1 MLTLCLLTLALQ
13 KLKRSN
19 DPVMAG
25 LAVVHTGP
33 KHSNTCCVAG
43 MLTAGM
49 LTAKTAQRQSHYKYT
64 LQCIT
69 GFQTQSYSGLYTSD
83 PLGMID
89 G

>member
-33 KHSNTCCVAG
+33 KHSNICCV
-43 MLTAGM
+43 AGM

>member
-13 KLKRSN
+13 KLKHSN

-43 MLTAGM
+43 MLTA
-49 LTAKTAQRQSHYKYT
+49 KTGQRQSHFTYT

-83 PLGMID
+83 PVGMID